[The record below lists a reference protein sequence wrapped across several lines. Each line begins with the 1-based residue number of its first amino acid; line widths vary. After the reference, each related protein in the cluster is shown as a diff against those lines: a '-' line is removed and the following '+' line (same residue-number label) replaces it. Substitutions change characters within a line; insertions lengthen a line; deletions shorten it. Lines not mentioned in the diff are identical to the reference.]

1 VGALKF
7 QYTSSVLGFEMES
20 TARHRL
26 PVGKSRSTREGGS
39 LGFKRHRDLLGGN
52 PAVAYVCS
60 GYRSGKADHRIYRRN
75 ETKEGTFTICN
86 RADWTI
92 RTLAAAIKGV
102 PQIDVQVLLR
112 FSIST
117 Q

>member
-1 VGALKF
+1 
-7 QYTSSVLGFEMES
+7 MET

-39 LGFKRHRDLLGGN
+39 LDLLGGN
-52 PAVAYVCS
+52 PAVADVCS
-60 GYRSGKADHRIYRRN
+60 GYRSGKADHRIYRPN

-92 RTLAAAIKGV
+92 RTLAAAIKGF